1 LTGIV
6 FDAIVISRKESV
18 AKKHPRYVCDGR
30 ECSAENSAGWNIK
43 KNTNLSSNPG
53 SLIRNEAELNG
64 SFRRRRR
71 RRRRGRGLEIVRE
84 FVFVFACVAK

>member
-1 LTGIV
+1 V
-6 FDAIVISRKESV
+6 FDAIVISRKESL
-18 AKKHPRYVCDGR
+18 AKKLPRYVCDGR
-30 ECSAENSAGWNIK
+30 ESSAENSAGWNIK
-43 KNTNLSSNPG
+43 KNKNLSSNPG

-71 RRRRGRGLEIVRE
+71 RRRGLEIVRE